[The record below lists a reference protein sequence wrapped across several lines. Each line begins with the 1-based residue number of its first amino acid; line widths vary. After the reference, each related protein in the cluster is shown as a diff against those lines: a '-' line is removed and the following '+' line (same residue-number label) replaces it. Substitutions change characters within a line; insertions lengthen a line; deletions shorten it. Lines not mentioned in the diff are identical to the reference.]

1 METVQGIHLTPMDMR
16 RCRTLNMDIMLTT
29 TPLPPVADASVQLIV
44 SRTVYSSLTCFDI
57 DLSIPVDPGIPKH
70 IG

>member
-1 METVQGIHLTPMDMR
+1 MALQNHPSKTCCSICTVAS
-16 RCRTLNMDIMLTT
+16 
-29 TPLPPVADASVQLIV
+29 PLPPVADASVQLIV